1 MALLWNN
8 KKAVLGSSEPVSLG
22 PLEAFGFVPKAW
34 DVPGDMRA
42 VGVVT
47 HILE

>member
-1 MALLWNN
+1 M
-8 KKAVLGSSEPVSLG
+8 VLG
-22 PLEAFGFVPKAW
+22 PLEAFGFAPKAW
-34 DVPGDMRA
+34 DVPGDVKA